1 MPNTSE
7 VTIYLKLCHDTS
19 LITAY
24 ADSQCTSEIT
34 ETTVL
39 EILSNPEGNPQNQ
52 PDPTIGVVF
61 VNPQDPGNV
70 KCGLIEFQIA
80 PADSCPFGNSTVQPD
95 ASKVVRIHEEKAD
108 LTASKPA
115 AAKATIRGGLAA
127 NATYKFAIHGSW
139 NCTSGPR
146 TYTLDP
152 VIKIQN

>member
-1 MPNTSE
+1 MPNASDITL
-7 VTIYLKLCHDTS
+7 YLKLCHQNS

-24 ADSQCTSEIT
+24 ADSQCTIEVG

-39 EILSNPEGNPQNQ
+39 EIPSHPAGNPQNL

-61 VNPQDPGNV
+61 VNPDDPSNV
-70 KCGLIEFQIA
+70 KCGWIEFQIA
-80 PADSCPFGNSTVQPD
+80 PADSCPFGNSTVRPD
-95 ASKVVRIHEEKAD
+95 SSKVVLIHEEKAD
-108 LTASKPA
+108 LGSSNPA
-115 AAKATIRGGLAA
+115 ANKATIRSGLAA
-127 NATYKFAIHGSW
+127 NATYKFAIHAAW